1 MDRRFE
7 GRFQVNGISGIHQV
21 PGKPPAGAVKPGEQW
36 LARAMAVPG
45 QWEIPNNGGTE

>member
-21 PGKPPAGAVKPGEQW
+21 PGKPPAGAVEPGGTMACQGNGGS
-36 LARAMAVPG
+36 RAMG
-45 QWEIPNNGGTE
+45 NS